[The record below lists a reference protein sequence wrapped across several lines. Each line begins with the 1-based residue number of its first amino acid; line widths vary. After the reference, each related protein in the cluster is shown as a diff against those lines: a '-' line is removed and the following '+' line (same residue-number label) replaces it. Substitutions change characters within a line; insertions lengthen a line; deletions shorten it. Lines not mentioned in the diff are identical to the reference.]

1 MSDVPKLLVHFFRLS
16 LSVVVL
22 LIASS
27 LHAQSSAQSVT
38 SGSEKT
44 LLETKQ
50 AIKVTKDPQR
60 GSARIESTGTG
71 ADQINKLIYKANDS
85 ATKVTDSLE
94 YTLDGAQPTQRM
106 SIDIQPKSETPPNT
120 GEEQSPV
127 LKALLL
133 LFTLAVVLESALALV
148 FNWRPFVET
157 FNSRAVRPIVSFL
170 VAYLFVEIFRLDL
183 VTTIVNASDSGMRLP
198 GTAGRVLTAMV
209 LAGGSAAVNNV
220 LVGLG
225 FRQKRAPETLTPKPP
240 PDKGWISV
248 RVIRQN
254 VAGPV
259 DVFIGPPPTAP
270 ATHPPLA
277 TVIRGISNPKWRYFL
292 NDRGRFPGS
301 GGYTVKAGDEI
312 RVDVVGLDQSNQ
324 PVTKTWGPYKIA
336 GDAIIDLE
344 F

>member
-1 MSDVPKLLVHFFRLS
+1 
-16 LSVVVL
+16 VVLL

-27 LHAQSSAQSVT
+27 LHAQSGTVSLTA
-38 SGSEKT
+38 GSEKT

-60 GSARIESTGTG
+60 GSARTETTGTG
-71 ADQINKLIYKANDS
+71 ADQINKLIYRANDS

-94 YTLDGAQPTQRM
+94 YTLDGAQPAQKVSM
-106 SIDIQPKSETPPNT
+106 DIQPKDA
-120 GEEQSPV
+120 EEQSPV

-133 LFTLAVVLESALALV
+133 LFTLAVVMESALALV

-157 FNSRAVRPIVSFL
+157 FNSRAVRPVISFL
-170 VAYLFVEIFRLDL
+170 VAYLFVEIFKLDL

-225 FRQKRAPETLTPKPP
+225 FRQKRTPEALIPKPP

-248 RVIRQN
+248 RIVRQSA
-254 VAGPV
+254 VGPV
-259 DVFIGPPPTAP
+259 DVFIGPPPTTPGA
-270 ATHPPLA
+270 HPPLA
-277 TVIRGISNPKWRYFL
+277 TVIHGTSNPKWRYFL

-312 RVDVVGLDQSNQ
+312 QVDVAGIDQAKQ

-344 F
+344 FEL